1 MRKLRLIFSIL
12 TVVFASLGLAKILSY
27 DISLPLMFISM
38 ILTFLVWS
46 KECYDKGAK
55 RDSHIFLGVA
65 IFIAAIT
72 VFNIISNLSSKEDNT
87 EIPKG
92 NPQFMATVL
101 GFEDNYILV
110 DPFKGDEAIN
120 SMDMALVS
128 KDVISKID
136 VPDVKEGDKIS
147 VVYNGSIAKSY
158 PAKLEGV
165 FAIYPVDKNGDTI
178 RLYSQKEINSAI
190 DVIKKE
196 FKRDWKGCTL
206 KEIHYAGDKVSKEHQ
221 EFAERYNADE
231 VIVLVS
237 TFDVDESGGDGS
249 LNPNS
254 TYTDWNWILVR
265 KNGGKWKHV
274 DHGY

>member
-72 VFNIISNLSSKEDNT
+72 VFNIISNFSSKENNA
-87 EIPKG
+87 EIQNG
-92 NPQFMATVL
+92 ETVQ
-101 GFEDNYILV
+101 
-110 DPFKGDEAIN
+110 
-120 SMDMALVS
+120 M
-128 KDVISKID
+128 
-136 VPDVKEGDKIS
+136 
-147 VVYNGSIAKSY
+147 
-158 PAKLEGV
+158 
-165 FAIYPVDKNGDTI
+165 
-178 RLYSQKEINSAI
+178 YSQEEINSAI

-196 FKRDWKGCTL
+196 FKRDWNGCTL
-206 KEIHYAGDKVSKEHQ
+206 KEISYTGDKVSKEHQ

-231 VIVLVS
+231 AIVLVS
-237 TFDVDESGGDGS
+237 TFDVDESGGDDS

>member
-1 MRKLRLIFSIL
+1 M
-12 TVVFASLGLAKILSY
+12 
-27 DISLPLMFISM
+27 
-38 ILTFLVWS
+38 
-46 KECYDKGAK
+46 
-55 RDSHIFLGVA
+55 
-65 IFIAAIT
+65 
-72 VFNIISNLSSKEDNT
+72 
-87 EIPKG
+87 
-92 NPQFMATVL
+92 
-101 GFEDNYILV
+101 
-110 DPFKGDEAIN
+110 
-120 SMDMALVS
+120 
-128 KDVISKID
+128 
-136 VPDVKEGDKIS
+136 
-147 VVYNGSIAKSY
+147 
-158 PAKLEGV
+158 
-165 FAIYPVDKNGDTI
+165 
-178 RLYSQKEINSAI
+178 YSQKEINSAI

>member
-12 TVVFASLGLAKILSY
+12 TIVFATLGITKVLSF

-38 ILTFLVWS
+38 ILTFLVCS
-46 KECYDKGAK
+46 KEYYDEGSK
-55 RDSHIFLGVA
+55 RESYIFLGVA
-65 IFIAAIT
+65 IFIAVIT
-72 VFNIISNLSSKEDNT
+72 AFNIISNFSSKEKPI
-87 EIPKG
+87 EIPKE
-92 NPQFMATVL
+92 NHQFMATVL

-110 DPFKGDEAIN
+110 DPYKGDEAVS
-120 SMDMALVS
+120 SMDKALVS
-128 KDVISKID
+128 KDVISKIE
-136 VPDVKEGDKIS
+136 VPELKEGDKIS
-147 VVYNGSIAKSY
+147 VVYNGSVAKSS

-165 FAIYPVDKNGDTI
+165 FAIYPVDKNGNTV

-196 FKRDWKGCTL
+196 FEKDWKGCTL
-206 KEIHYAGDKVSKEHQ
+206 KEIHYAGDKISEEHQ

-265 KNGGKWKHV
+265 KNDGKWKHV

>member
-27 DISLPLMFISM
+27 DISLPLMFVSM

-46 KECYDKGAK
+46 KECYDKGSK
-55 RDSHIFLGVA
+55 RDSYIFLGVA

-72 VFNIISNLSSKEDNT
+72 AFNIISTLSSKDKST

-110 DPFKGDEAIN
+110 DPYKGDEAIN
-120 SMDMALVS
+120 SMDMAFVS

-136 VPDVKEGDKIS
+136 VPDVKEGDK
-147 VVYNGSIAKSY
+147 
-158 PAKLEGV
+158 
-165 FAIYPVDKNGDTI
+165 
-178 RLYSQKEINSAI
+178 
-190 DVIKKE
+190 
-196 FKRDWKGCTL
+196 
-206 KEIHYAGDKVSKEHQ
+206 VSEDHQ
-221 EFAERYNADE
+221 EFTARYNADE
-231 VIVLVS
+231 VIVLLS